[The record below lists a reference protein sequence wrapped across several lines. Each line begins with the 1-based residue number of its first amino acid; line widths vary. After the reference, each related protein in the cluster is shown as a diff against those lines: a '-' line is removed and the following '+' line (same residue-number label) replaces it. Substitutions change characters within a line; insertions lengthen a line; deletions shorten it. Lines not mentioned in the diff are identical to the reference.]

1 MDIVKRIND
10 LLGSKDWSIHQLSLE
25 SDVPRSVL
33 YRIMAHEVS
42 PTYETITKICDGFD
56 ITVSE
61 FFNEEKTPLADE
73 VLLLHSYRCLSKNS
87 KKVILIMIKQLK
99 E

>member
-33 YRIMAHEVS
+33 YRVMAHEVS
-42 PTYETITKICDGFD
+42 PTYETIIKICDGFS
-56 ITVSE
+56 ITISE
-61 FFNEEKTPLADE
+61 FFNEEKTPQADE
-73 VLLLHSYRCLSKNS
+73 VLLLNRYRSLDKNS
-87 KKVILIMIKQLK
+87 KKVILIMIDNLK
-99 E
+99 P